1 MTPGSGEHARLF
13 EITDEEEGAQAAAV
27 VVEEPERTDA
37 DAPPADDDV
46 IAEGADDGRRRRER
60 SATASGAFAGRPAE
74 LVDDLT
80 LPQRAAVEHRGGPL
94 LIIAGAGSGKTRVL
108 TRRIAHLLATG
119 DAPPWGILAI
129 TFTNKAAGEM
139 RTRVAD
145 LVGPPAEKMWVST
158 FHSACLR
165 ILRMN
170 ADRLGY
176 RSAFTVYDDT
186 DSRRLIEMITAELGF
201 DQKRLPSR
209 AVQGV
214 ISQAKSELVDFET
227 FREDARNGPDP
238 FRKRIADIYAQYQTR
253 LLGANALDFDDILMV
268 TANLLQAYDDVRA
281 SYQERFRHI
290 LVDEFQDT
298 NHAQN
303 EIVKL
308 LGEAH
313 GNVCVVGD
321 SDQSVYRWRGA
332 DIRNILE
339 FERAFPNVT
348 TIMLEQNFRST
359 QTILDAANAVIANN
373 VGRQPKELFTV
384 GDTGGPVKRYRAEDE
399 RDEAA
404 WVSSEILRLH
414 AEGDLTWGDFA
425 VFYRTNAQ
433 SLPLETS
440 MKFSGIPYKVVG
452 GAKFYDRREIKD
464 ILAFVRVL
472 ANPDDEVSAR
482 RIVNVPKRGIGDTS
496 VARLAAWAQVEHVSF
511 SDAID
516 RAEEAGLS
524 GKALKG
530 AEALSKTLAELR
542 PLVQTVNP
550 ADFVQLVAERT
561 GYLAELVA
569 EHNHEAD
576 GRIENLAELATQASD
591 FDDVL
596 GFLETVALVAD
607 SDELDSDGTRVS
619 LMTLHTAKGLEYPGG
634 VRGRPGGGDL
644 PALPLPRRAQR
655 AGRGAPALLRG
666 HHAGPPASRCLARLV
681 THHLGP
687 YPGRHAEPL
696 RDRGAVAPGRGRG
709 PRLPPP
715 GHGLRLAL
723 GGRAPAR
730 SHLRAGRAARRR
742 LPGLRRSGPGGSRR
756 PPGQHGRGG
765 PGPQAPGTRWSTTTG
780 ATGWSSVPRG
790 KARGPRPRSASTRSA
805 RRTCCCRRP
814 PCAGP
819 ERFSPPGLASGP
831 GLPYSGA
838 RMKRPYRVVVAKPGL
853 DGHDRGAKVIARALR
868 DAGFEVVY
876 TGLHQTPSR

>member
-1 MTPGSGEHARLF
+1 MGLDLPLRLPAHPALPTPTGS
-13 EITDEEEGAQAAAV
+13 
-27 VVEEPERTDA
+27 
-37 DAPPADDDV
+37 
-46 IAEGADDGRRRRER
+46 
-60 SATASGAFAGRPAE
+60 
-74 LVDDLT
+74 
-80 LPQRAAVEHRGGPL
+80 
-94 LIIAGAGSGKTRVL
+94 
-108 TRRIAHLLATG
+108 
-119 DAPPWGILAI
+119 
-129 TFTNKAAGEM
+129 
-139 RTRVAD
+139 
-145 LVGPPAEKMWVST
+145 
-158 FHSACLR
+158 
-165 ILRMN
+165 
-170 ADRLGY
+170 GY

-209 AVQGV
+209 AVQAV

-227 FREDARNGPDP
+227 FREEARSGPDP
-238 FRKRIADIYAQYQTR
+238 FRKRIADVYTQYQER
-253 LLGANALDFDDILMV
+253 LLAANALDFDDLLMV
-268 TANLLQAYDDVRA
+268 TANLLQACDDVRA
-281 SYQERFRHI
+281 AYQERFRHI

-414 AEGDLTWGDFA
+414 ASEGLTWGDFA

-464 ILAFVRVL
+464 VLAFIRVL

-496 VARLAAWAQVEHVSF
+496 VARLAAWAQVDGVSF
-511 SDAID
+511 SEAID
-516 RAEEAGLS
+516 RADDAGLS

-530 AEALSKTLAELR
+530 AEQLSGTLAELR

-550 ADFVQLVAERT
+550 ADFVQLVADRT

-569 EHNHEAD
+569 EHTHEAD
-576 GRIENLAELATQASD
+576 GRIENLAELATQAGD
-591 FDDVL
+591 FDDVN
-596 GFLETVALVAD
+596 
-607 SDELDSDGTRVS
+607 
-619 LMTLHTAKGLEYPGG
+619 GLP
-634 VRGRPGGGDL
+634 RDGRPGGGLRRARERRLPGLAHDPAHGQGPGVPRRLRGGARGGDL
-644 PALPLPRRAQR
+644 PALPL
-655 AGRGAPALLRG
+655 AGRAERARGGAPAVLRRASPG
-666 HHAGPPASRCLARLV
+666 PAGTSPSPTPGRARPGAGPRRPC
-681 THHLGP
+681 
-687 YPGRHAEPL
+687 
-696 RDRGAVAPGRGRG
+696 
-709 PRLPPP
+709 
-715 GHGLRLAL
+715 
-723 GGRAPAR
+723 
-730 SHLRAGRAARRR
+730 RAA
-742 LPGLRRSGPGGSRR
+742 S
-756 PPGQHGRGG
+756 
-765 PGPQAPGTRWSTTTG
+765 
-780 ATGWSSVPRG
+780 
-790 KARGPRPRSASTRSA
+790 
-805 RRTCCCRRP
+805 
-814 PCAGP
+814 
-819 ERFSPPGLASGP
+819 
-831 GLPYSGA
+831 
-838 RMKRPYRVVVAKPGL
+838 
-853 DGHDRGAKVIARALR
+853 
-868 DAGFEVVY
+868 
-876 TGLHQTPSR
+876 

>member
-1 MTPGSGEHARLF
+1 VTVAPASGGRGAYETSGNGSSGTGNGNGQLF
-13 EITDEEEGAQAAAV
+13 DTSEEGVGAKAAAATPPNHTSDFDF
-27 VVEEPERTDA
+27 EDAPERTDD
-37 DAPPADDDV
+37 DAVAVDDPGYV
-46 IAEGADDGRRRRER
+46 EGADDGRRRRRR
-60 SATASGAFAGRPAE
+60 SATKVGAFSGNPAA
-74 LVDDLT
+74 LLDDLT

-94 LIIAGAGSGKTRVL
+94 LIVAGAGSGKTRVL
-108 TRRIAHLLATG
+108 TRRIAHLMATG
-119 DAPPWGILAI
+119 DAAPWGILAI
-129 TFTNKAAGEM
+129 TFTNKASDEM
-139 RTRVAD
+139 RSRVVD
-145 LVGPPAEKMWVST
+145 LVGSAADKMWVST

-176 RSAFTVYDDT
+176 RSGFTVYDDS

-227 FREDARNGPDP
+227 FRADAANGPDP
-238 FRKRIADIYAQYQTR
+238 FRKRIADVYLQYQQR
-253 LLGANALDFDDILMV
+253 LLAANAMDFDDLLMV
-268 TANLLQAYDDVRA
+268 TANLLQAADDVREK
-281 SYQERFRHI
+281 YQERFQQI

-348 TIMLEQNFRST
+348 TILLEQNFRST

-384 GDTGGPVKRYRAEDE
+384 GDKGGPVKRYRAEDE

-414 AEGDLTWGDFA
+414 ASAGLTWGDMA

-464 ILAFVRVL
+464 VLAYIRVL

-496 VARLAAWAQVEHVSF
+496 VARLAAWAQVNSVPF
-511 SDAID
+511 STAID
-516 RAEEAGLS
+516 RGEEAGLT
-524 GKALKG
+524 GKALRG
-530 AEALSKTLAELR
+530 AEQLSKTLGELR
-542 PLVQTVNP
+542 PLVQTINP
-550 ADFVQLVAERT
+550 ADFVQLVADRT

-576 GRIENLAELATQASD
+576 GRIENLAELATQAGD
-591 FDDVL
+591 FDDVI

-607 SDELDSDGTRVS
+607 SDELESDGTRVS
-619 LMTLHTAKGLEYPGG
+619 LMTLHTAKGLEYPAVFVVGLEEG
-634 VRGRPGGGDL
+634 IFPHFRSLAEPTELEEERRLFYVGITRARQHLAISHAWSRTTWGRTQAAMPSRFVTEVPSHLVEDVGLGS
-644 PALPLPRRAQR
+644 PRRGTGYDSLSGDEHLRGATFSPAVPLSAQ
-655 AGRGAPALLRG
+655 AGAAKSKGRGSTGAEDLGLLPGDEVVHDHWGRG
-666 HHAGPPASRCLARLV
+666 VVISAKGEGSRAQATVRFDSVGQKNLLLSA
-681 THHLGP
+681 T
-687 YPGRHAEPL
+687 PL
-696 RDRGAVAPGRGRG
+696 R
-709 PRLPPP
+709 
-715 GHGLRLAL
+715 
-723 GGRAPAR
+723 
-730 SHLRAGRAARRR
+730 
-742 LPGLRRSGPGGSRR
+742 
-756 PPGQHGRGG
+756 
-765 PGPQAPGTRWSTTTG
+765 
-780 ATGWSSVPRG
+780 
-790 KARGPRPRSASTRSA
+790 KA
-805 RRTCCCRRP
+805 
-814 PCAGP
+814 
-819 ERFSPPGLASGP
+819 
-831 GLPYSGA
+831 
-838 RMKRPYRVVVAKPGL
+838 
-853 DGHDRGAKVIARALR
+853 
-868 DAGFEVVY
+868 
-876 TGLHQTPSR
+876 

>member
-1 MTPGSGEHARLF
+1 MTLF
-13 EITDEEEGAQAAAV
+13 DNSDEAAGAAA
-27 VVEEPERTDA
+27 A
-37 DAPPADDDV
+37 
-46 IAEGADDGRRRRER
+46 AEAAGLEAT
-60 SATASGAFAGRPAE
+60 SATGAGAFSGRPAA

-139 RTRVAD
+139 RSRVAE

-165 ILRMN
+165 MLRTN

-201 DQKRLPSR
+201 DSKRLPPR
-209 AVQGV
+209 AVQAV

-227 FREDARNGPDP
+227 FREEARSGPDP
-238 FRKRIADIYAQYQTR
+238 FRRRIADVYVQYQQR
-253 LLGANALDFDDILMV
+253 LLAANAFDFDDLLMV
-268 TANLLQAYDDVRA
+268 TANLLQACDDVREA
-281 SYQERFRHI
+281 YQERFRHI

-308 LGEAH
+308 LGQAH

-332 DIRNILE
+332 DIKNILE
-339 FERAFPNVT
+339 FERAFPNAT

-373 VGRQPKELFTV
+373 IGRQAKELFTV
-384 GDTGGPVKRYRAEDE
+384 GETGGQVVRFRAEDE
-399 RDEAA
+399 RDEAS
-404 WVSSEILRLH
+404 WVSGEILRLH
-414 AEGDLTWGDFA
+414 AEESLTWGDVA
-425 VFYRTNAQ
+425 IFYRTNAQ
-433 SLPLETS
+433 SLALETS
-440 MKFSGIPYKVVG
+440 LKFTGIPYKVVG

-496 VARLAAWAQVEHVSF
+496 VARLAAWAKTNGVSF

-516 RAEEAGLS
+516 RAEEAGLN

-530 AEALSKTLAELR
+530 AEQLAKVLGELR
-542 PLVQTVNP
+542 PLVHTVNP

-569 EHNHEAD
+569 EHTHESD
-576 GRIENLAELATQASD
+576 GRIENLAELGSQASE
-591 FDDVL
+591 FDDVI

-619 LMTLHTAKGLEYPGG
+619 LMTLHTAKGLEFPAVFVVGLEEGIFPHFRSLSEPTELEEERRLFYVGIT
-634 VRGRPGGGDL
+634 RARRHLAISHAWSRTTWGRTQ
-644 PALPLPRRAQR
+644 PAMP
-655 AGRGAPALLRG
+655 
-666 HHAGPPASRCLARLV
+666 SRFLSEV
-681 THHLGP
+681 P
-687 YPGRHAEPL
+687 
-696 RDRGAVAPGRGRG
+696 
-709 PRLPPP
+709 
-715 GHGLRLAL
+715 
-723 GGRAPAR
+723 
-730 SHLRAGRAARRR
+730 SHLVNDVGIVARRR
-742 LPGLRRSGPGGSRR
+742 GYEGDEHLPGATFAPAVRLAPRPAGPRASSGAEELGLVAGDEVVHDHWGPGIVIDTKGEGSRAQATVDFDSVGKKSLLLSATPLRR
-756 PPGQHGRGG
+756 
-765 PGPQAPGTRWSTTTG
+765 A
-780 ATGWSSVPRG
+780 
-790 KARGPRPRSASTRSA
+790 
-805 RRTCCCRRP
+805 
-814 PCAGP
+814 
-819 ERFSPPGLASGP
+819 
-831 GLPYSGA
+831 
-838 RMKRPYRVVVAKPGL
+838 
-853 DGHDRGAKVIARALR
+853 
-868 DAGFEVVY
+868 
-876 TGLHQTPSR
+876 

>member
-1 MTPGSGEHARLF
+1 MTPGSGGVANGQLF
-13 EITDEEEGAQAAAV
+13 DTSDEEVGGAAAAAAASDEW
-27 VVEEPERTDA
+27 VEEV
-37 DAPPADDDV
+37 DDDG
-46 IAEGADDGRRRRER
+46 IPTEGADDGRRRRQR
-60 SATASGAFAGRPAE
+60 SATKRGAYAGNPSA

-94 LIIAGAGSGKTRVL
+94 LIVAGAGSGKTRVL

-129 TFTNKAAGEM
+129 TFTNKAADEM
-139 RTRVAD
+139 RRRVVE

-165 ILRMN
+165 ILRTH

-186 DSRRLIEMITAELGF
+186 DSRRLIEMITAELGL

-227 FREDARNGPDP
+227 FRDEAREGPDP
-238 FRKRIADIYAQYQTR
+238 FRKRIADVYAQYQDR
-253 LLGANALDFDDILMV
+253 LHQANALDFDDLLMI
-268 TANLLQAYDDVRA
+268 TANLLQAHDDVRA
-281 SYQERFRHI
+281 AYQERFRHI

-348 TIMLEQNFRST
+348 TILLEQNFRST

-373 VGRQPKELFTV
+373 IGRQSKELFTV
-384 GDTGGPVKRYRAEDE
+384 GDTGGPIKRFRAEDE

-404 WVSSEILRLH
+404 WVSGEILQLH
-414 AEGDLTWGDFA
+414 ATEGLSWGDVA

-452 GAKFYDRREIKD
+452 GAKFYDRKEIKD
-464 ILAFVRVL
+464 ILAYVRVL

-496 VARLAAWAQVEHVSF
+496 VARLAAWAQTEHVPF
-511 SDAID
+511 ADAID
-516 RAEEAGLS
+516 RAAEAGLT
-524 GKALKG
+524 GKALRG
-530 AEALSKTLAELR
+530 SEQLSKTLHELR

-550 ADFVQLVAERT
+550 ADFVQLVADRT

-569 EHNHEAD
+569 EHTHEAD
-576 GRIENLAELATQASD
+576 GRIENLAELASQAGD
-591 FDDVL
+591 FEDVN

-619 LMTLHTAKGLEYPGG
+619 LMTLHTAKGLEYPAVFVVGLEEG
-634 VRGRPGGGDL
+634 IFPHFRSLAEPVELEEERRLFYVGITRARRHLAISHAWSRTTWGRTQ
-644 PALPLPRRAQR
+644 PAMPSRFVTEVPSHLVDDVGLGSPRRGTGYDAGEHLAGATFAPAVPLAARSAAAR
-655 AGRGAPALLRG
+655 AGQRGSTGAEDLELQAGDEVVHDHWGRGVVVSAKGEGSRAQATVDFDSVGKKNLLLS
-666 HHAGPPASRCLARLV
+666 A
-681 THHLGP
+681 T
-687 YPGRHAEPL
+687 PL
-696 RDRGAVAPGRGRG
+696 R
-709 PRLPPP
+709 
-715 GHGLRLAL
+715 
-723 GGRAPAR
+723 RA
-730 SHLRAGRAARRR
+730 
-742 LPGLRRSGPGGSRR
+742 
-756 PPGQHGRGG
+756 
-765 PGPQAPGTRWSTTTG
+765 
-780 ATGWSSVPRG
+780 
-790 KARGPRPRSASTRSA
+790 
-805 RRTCCCRRP
+805 
-814 PCAGP
+814 
-819 ERFSPPGLASGP
+819 
-831 GLPYSGA
+831 
-838 RMKRPYRVVVAKPGL
+838 
-853 DGHDRGAKVIARALR
+853 
-868 DAGFEVVY
+868 
-876 TGLHQTPSR
+876 

>member
-1 MTPGSGEHARLF
+1 MAPESGEQAHGAKGSGQLF
-13 EITDEEEGAQAAAV
+13 DPSDTSDEGVGAAAAAAV
-27 VVEEPERTDA
+27 AAVTDEDGTGSGAA
-37 DAPPADDDV
+37 DTTAQ
-46 IAEGADDGRRRRER
+46 GADDGRRRRQR
-60 SATASGAFAGRPAE
+60 SAVASGAFAGRPSA

-119 DAPPWGILAI
+119 DAPPWGVLAI
-129 TFTNKAAGEM
+129 TFTNKAADEM
-139 RTRVAD
+139 RNRVAD
-145 LVGPPAEKMWVST
+145 LVGPAAEKMWVST

-176 RSAFTVYDDT
+176 RSSFTVYDDT
-186 DSRRLIEMITAELGF
+186 DSRRLIEMITTELGF

-209 AVQGV
+209 AVQAV

-227 FREDARNGPDP
+227 FREDARSGPDP
-238 FRKRIADIYAQYQTR
+238 FRKRIADVYVQYQER
-253 LLGANALDFDDILMV
+253 LLAANALDFDDLLMV
-268 TANLLQAYDDVRA
+268 TANLLQACDDVRA

-308 LGEAH
+308 LGQAH

-373 VGRQPKELFTV
+373 IGRQPKELFTV

-414 AEGDLTWGDFA
+414 ASEGLTWGDFA

-464 ILAFVRVL
+464 ILAYIRVL

-482 RIVNVPKRGIGDTS
+482 RVVNVPKRGIGDTS
-496 VARLAAWAQVEHVSF
+496 VARLGAWAQVERVSF
-511 SDAID
+511 SEAID
-516 RAEEAGLS
+516 RAAEAGLT
-524 GKALKG
+524 GKALRG
-530 AEALSKTLAELR
+530 AERLSKTLAELR
-542 PLVQTVNP
+542 PLVQTINP
-550 ADFVQLVAERT
+550 ADFVQLVADRT

-569 EHNHEAD
+569 EHTHEAD
-576 GRIENLAELATQASD
+576 GRIENLAELATQAGD
-591 FDDVL
+591 FEDVT

-619 LMTLHTAKGLEYPGG
+619 LMTLHTAKGLEYPAVFVVGLEEG
-634 VRGRPGGGDL
+634 IFPHFRSLAEPSELEEERRLFYVGITRARQHLAISHAWSRTTWGRTQ
-644 PALPLPRRAQR
+644 PAMPSRFVTEVPAHLIDDVGLGSPRRGTGYDSLSAEEHLP
-655 AGRGAPALLRG
+655 GATFAPR
-666 HHAGPPASRCLARLV
+666 SRW
-681 THHLGP
+681 
-687 YPGRHAEPL
+687 
-696 RDRGAVAPGRGRG
+696 
-709 PRLPPP
+709 PP
-715 GHGLRLAL
+715 G
-723 GGRAPAR
+723 
-730 SHLRAGRAARRR
+730 RR
-742 LPGLRRSGPGGSRR
+742 LPVGAAGEGP
-756 PPGQHGRGG
+756 
-765 PGPQAPGTRWSTTTG
+765 APG
-780 ATGWSSVPRG
+780 A
-790 KARGPRPRSASTRSA
+790 
-805 RRTCCCRRP
+805 
-814 PCAGP
+814 
-819 ERFSPPGLASGP
+819 
-831 GLPYSGA
+831 
-838 RMKRPYRVVVAKPGL
+838 
-853 DGHDRGAKVIARALR
+853 ARAPR
-868 DAGFEVVY
+868 TWGWWRA
-876 TGLHQTPSR
+876 TR